1 MLAHRAEDEGI
12 AVAEN
17 IAGKVGI
24 VNHNVIPNVVYTQP
38 EIASV
43 GLTEKESKSIEEV
56 KIGRFPFSA
65 NSRAKANRDTVG
77 FVKVIPDAS
86 NDTVLGVHIIGSQAG
101 NMIAQA
107 AQAMEFGATSEDM
120 AYSCHAH
127 PTHAEALKEAAL
139 SVSGSPI
146 HI

>member
-86 NDTVLGVHIIGSQAG
+86 NDTVLGAVSYTHL
-101 NMIAQA
+101 
-107 AQAMEFGATSEDM
+107 TL
-120 AYSCHAH
+120 
-127 PTHAEALKEAAL
+127 PTNRE
-139 SVSGSPI
+139 V
-146 HI
+146 